1 MKRFRLIVVAALA
14 ASSLGLVAAPA
25 SASACDPEYQPCC
38 PNDDPVNR
46 LYEKLTGE
54 PLIRC
59 PWG

>member
-1 MKRFRLIVVAALA
+1 MRKIRLLVVAALA
-14 ASSLGLVAAPA
+14 ASSLGIAAAPA
-25 SASACDPEYQPCC
+25 SAACDPEYGPCC

>member
-1 MKRFRLIVVAALA
+1 MKRTRLILVAALA
-14 ASSLGLVAAPA
+14 AASLGVGAAP
-25 SASACDPEYQPCC
+25 ASACDPEVQPCC